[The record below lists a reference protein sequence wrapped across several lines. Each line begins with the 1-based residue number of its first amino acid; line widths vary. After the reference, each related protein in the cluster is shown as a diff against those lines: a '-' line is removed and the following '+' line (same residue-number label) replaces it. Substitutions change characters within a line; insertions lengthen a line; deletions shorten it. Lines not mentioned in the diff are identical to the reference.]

1 MASIFASSCD
11 RLIQKAVEISCL
23 DLPCTSLCQ
32 DSSFVDRSLLS
43 CFLSHATFSSRSL
56 ILCLL
61 SCSVASSDGV
71 SGCSFHS
78 LTPDRTPRKVSF
90 EVLSVETACAS
101 NCCCVRFGIMASS
114 TTIALCRPKSGCA
127 CDAALS
133 PISISITSHRDI
145 TSKLL
150 KLPSQNCQTSND
162 RRAMSGGLRV
172 GSGMLAWNGAGF
184 QRSSRTGS
192 PFDGRIDTARK
203 RRAWASN
210 VQHLAFAT
218 RASGSRRA
226 TNKEVFTNSEWN
238 TVTRQHS
245 SSCSPRLRTPPELLP
260 VTHTSPAASSRRI
273 KLSNKSVVAQD
284 TKSSADD
291 VLDALSDLDVSEL
304 GDVLK
309 QLLQQLSTHLSH
321 EPDDACACADDER
334 AGSPDFPSEGVYVR
348 PAKADLP
355 HTATPLMTQTSTSTS
370 TISAAP
376 QRLDL
381 SQLERQPQTC
391 DAESND
397 PVKPD
402 ISLDNYIELLRARG
416 IVPRMMEQAE
426 AEVFFMNRLP
436 SVTPR
441 SLAILSMDEY
451 KRAVRDLLLVIAAER
466 SKKVAHQ
473 GHGFGAES
481 QQAKAANATA
491 RNRGFD
497 DKHLVDT
504 GIEVQAQQHQPRTP
518 QGELHAGT
526 PRSTSASAS
535 KLASPPTP
543 RPWTSRNMSHYTP
556 RSQDVLPLE
565 RIDEL
570 METVVDAS
578 RSSQHRTATLRRISR
593 CMSVSNPNV
602 AGSLAAES
610 LSQSLSH
617 GLKRASGGSSLYGRV
632 CRHALAVSISGTVSC
647 ARTHACVQVSGS
659 QCAMSTWSMWFTR
672 NTPRPGGAW
681 LATVCWA

>member
-1 MASIFASSCD
+1 M
-11 RLIQKAVEISCL
+11 
-23 DLPCTSLCQ
+23 
-32 DSSFVDRSLLS
+32 
-43 CFLSHATFSSRSL
+43 
-56 ILCLL
+56 
-61 SCSVASSDGV
+61 
-71 SGCSFHS
+71 
-78 LTPDRTPRKVSF
+78 
-90 EVLSVETACAS
+90 
-101 NCCCVRFGIMASS
+101 
-114 TTIALCRPKSGCA
+114 
-127 CDAALS
+127 
-133 PISISITSHRDI
+133 
-145 TSKLL
+145 
-150 KLPSQNCQTSND
+150 
-162 RRAMSGGLRV
+162 

-210 VQHLAFAT
+210 FQHLAFAT
-218 RASGSRRA
+218 RASGSGRA

-245 SSCSPRLRTPPELLP
+245 SSCSPRLHTPPELLP
-260 VTHTSPAASSRRI
+260 VAHTSPAASSRRI
-273 KLSNKSVVAQD
+273 KLSNPSVVAQD

-291 VLDALSDLDVSEL
+291 ALDALSDLDVSEL
-304 GDVLK
+304 GVVLK
-309 QLLQQLSTHLSH
+309 QLLQQLSTNLSD
-321 EPDDACACADDER
+321 EADDACACADDER

-355 HTATPLMTQTSTSTS
+355 HTATPLMTQTSTPTS
-370 TISAAP
+370 SISAAP

-397 PVKPD
+397 PEEPD
-402 ISLDNYIELLRARG
+402 ISLDTYIELLRARG

-451 KRAVRDLLLVIAAER
+451 KCAVRDLLLVIAAER
-466 SKKVAHQ
+466 SKRGAHQ
-473 GHGFGAES
+473 GHDLGAES
-481 QQAKAANATA
+481 QPAKAANTTA
-491 RNRGFD
+491 RNRISPHVKAGFN
-497 DKHLVDT
+497 DK
-504 GIEVQAQQHQPRTP
+504 
-518 QGELHAGT
+518 ELHAGT
-526 PRSTSASAS
+526 PRSSTASAS
-535 KLASPPTP
+535 KLAPPPSP
-543 RPWTSRNMSHYTP
+543 RPWTSRSMSHYTP

-570 METVVDAS
+570 METAVDAS

-602 AGSLAAES
+602 AGSLAAET
-610 LSQSLSH
+610 LSHSLSH
-617 GLKRASGGSSLYGRV
+617 GLKCAFGGPSPYGRV
-632 CRHALAVSISGTVSC
+632 RRRALAVSISGTVSC
-647 ARTHACVQVSGS
+647 ARTHVCSDFCVQVSRS
-659 QCAMSTWSMWFTR
+659 QCPMSTWSMWCTR

-681 LATVCWA
+681 LATECCD